1 MICEN
6 HFCIYWWENT
16 CILEEVTLDI
26 QGTCQQCIYISIDDK
41 DLQPLRNKMIEAYK
55 NISILDTDT

>member
-6 HFCIYWWENT
+6 HFCIYWWENA